1 MHPLHLRAERPGD
14 AEAIGAL
21 ITAAFQGHPH
31 SAGTEAAIVRALRT
45 AGALSLSLVAEQ
57 GGRLVGHI
65 AFSPVT
71 VAGQPGAWYGLGPL
85 AVAPACQR
93 QGLGAALVRQG
104 LQQLQEQGAAGCVVL
119 GDPAYYGRFGFR
131 VRPGLLYPGPP
142 PELFMALAWQPPLP
156 QGVVAYH
163 PGFEARD

>member
-1 MHPLHLRAERPGD
+1 MLRVEQPAD
-14 AEAIGAL
+14 ADAIGAL

-31 SAGTEAAIVRALRT
+31 SAGTEAAIVRALRA
-45 AGALSLSLVAEQ
+45 AGALSLSLVAERDA
-57 GGRLVGHI
+57 RLVGHI

-71 VAGQPGAWYGLGPL
+71 IDGRPGAWFGLGPL
-85 AVAPACQR
+85 AVAPHWQR
-93 QGLGAALVRQG
+93 QGVGASLVRHG
-104 LQQLQEQGAAGCVVL
+104 LQQLREQGAAGCVVL

-131 VRPGLLYPGPP
+131 GQPGLVYPGPP
-142 PELFMALAWQPPLP
+142 PELFMALAWPGPVP